1 MDVKKTSN
9 YSLKCLKKFCDKI
22 AECFRGK
29 CANYFAKDLINVFAK
44 H

>member
-1 MDVKKTSN
+1 VQKTSN
-9 YSLKCLKKFCDKI
+9 YSLKCLKMLCNKI
-22 AECFRGK
+22 AEYFKEK